1 MTTWRAAIY
10 ALQIVATLVRCCI
23 NGEYVALCAYL
34 LEVFLFQ
41 ECRYLIGDVDIIQI

>member
-1 MTTWRAAIY
+1 MAILRVTIC
-10 ALQIVATLVRCCI
+10 ALPIVATLAYFCV
-23 NGEYVALCAYL
+23 NGEYMLLFADL